1 MPTRSKSTSVPPNE
15 DAIRQR
21 AYLLWEADGRPDG
34 MAEHYWLKA
43 MEVPPAANKPK
54 AAKASAPA
62 AKAKPKA
69 AVAAKAVA
77 PVVKAKATKA
87 APAKKAA
94 KKA

>member
-1 MPTRSKSTSVPPNE
+1 MPTKSKSTSSLPSE
-15 DAIRQR
+15 DAIRHQ

-34 MAEHYWLKA
+34 MADYYWLKA

-62 AKAKPKA
+62 AKAKA
-69 AVAAKAVA
+69 SA
-77 PVVKAKATKA
+77 KA
-87 APAKKAA
+87 APAKKTA